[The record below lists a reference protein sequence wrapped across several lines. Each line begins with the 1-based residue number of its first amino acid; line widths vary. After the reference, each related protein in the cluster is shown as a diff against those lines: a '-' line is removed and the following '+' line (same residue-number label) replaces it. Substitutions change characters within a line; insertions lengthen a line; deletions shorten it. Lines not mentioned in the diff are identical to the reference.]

1 MMLNIPPQLL
11 TFYCP
16 FEDEVG
22 PERDLLVK
30 NTLDWARQFDLGEGD
45 ADRCTQLALTGSVFM
60 AHVYPHARGPLAQ
73 ALSDYSAW
81 GWLTNDF
88 SDSPRPVGEL
98 MPDLGRWERMMRA
111 PASWPSSTRPAE
123 KALRNVLVRL
133 QRCMTAVQWQRFT
146 AAQCHWMHAVA
157 WTASL
162 RAKGGEQ
169 TLDEKQWSR
178 PDVRAAA
185 EALMTT
191 SVLDNDRYSHLR
203 ELQLPDPKHNR
214 FAALRREHPEMAPE
228 GAILEGVAIRDRCM
242 NLYLALREQILVDAD
257 DDLKRYLIG
266 LERIVSGNIAFAAK
280 AVRYLVPDL
289 TPSLSRTPT
298 PSYSGTTPLPYPTIV
313 WWWDHLHR

>member
-1 MMLNIPPQLL
+1 
-11 TFYCP
+11 
-16 FEDEVG
+16 
-22 PERDLLVK
+22 
-30 NTLDWARQFDLGEGD
+30 
-45 ADRCTQLALTGSVFM
+45 
-60 AHVYPHARGPLAQ
+60 
-73 ALSDYSAW
+73 AW